1 MSFRLLQALSPQ
13 LIADSTISDLMATSS
28 STNGQK
34 DKRHESTKLVQA
46 PEDEDMDA
54 YLRTIRG
61 FIPPEKLAGIFH
73 CDLTTVYRLIDSGM
87 PVEKGLDPLFGG
99 RLIKIYPP
107 QVAKWRRDRRE
118 AAKRNEQQTSGALSP
133 NTEASNTDRAVELT
147 SDAELNGHGPQ
158 HCPSIP
164 KDPRL

>member
-1 MSFRLLQALSPQ
+1 MSIRLLQALSPQ
-13 LIADSTISDLMATSS
+13 LLVDSMRPDLMGASS
-28 STNGQK
+28 AINASK
-34 DKRHESTKLVQA
+34 YKRDESTKLVQA
-46 PEDEDMDA
+46 PDGEDMDA
-54 YLRTIRG
+54 YLRTIRR
-61 FIPPEKLAGIFH
+61 FIPPEKLADIFC

-118 AAKRNEQQTSGALSP
+118 AAKRNQQQTSGALSP
-133 NTEASNTDRAVELT
+133 NAEASKADTVVELS
-147 SDAELNGHGPQ
+147 SDAELNGRGPQ